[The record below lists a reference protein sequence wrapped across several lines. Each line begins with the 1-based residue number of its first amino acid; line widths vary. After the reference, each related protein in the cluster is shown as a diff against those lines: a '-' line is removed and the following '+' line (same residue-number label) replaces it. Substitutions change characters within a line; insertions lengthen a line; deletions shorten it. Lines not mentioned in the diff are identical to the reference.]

1 MIAVESPICDCCG
14 LPFESRQGTDH
25 RCGGCIENPKYFRIA
40 RAPLV
45 YDQILM
51 RLIQRFKYK
60 GKLQLAR
67 PLAEL
72 ALTACRLFWDRGLID
87 MIIPVPLHI
96 SRMRTR
102 GFNQS
107 YLLVRNWNQMAA
119 PGGELSGGYRIEPD
133 LLVRSRATAPQTS
146 LGRKQRSDNIKKAFA
161 LTDRNEVA
169 GKRILLIDDVYTTG
183 ATVNECAR
191 ELLNGGAGQVDVLTL
206 ARAV

>member
-1 MIAVESPICDCCG
+1 
-14 LPFESRQGTDH
+14 
-25 RCGGCIENPKYFRIA
+25 
-40 RAPLV
+40 
-45 YDQILM
+45 M